1 MGSYGTGTAAWSR
14 AINNH
19 LAANSIHTQ
28 LNISAE
34 TLEGPD
40 ANIRRQGPELPP
52 FFTHPFFS
60 MFFLRLCFLSFFF
73 LLGKPLQIFFDY
85 EFGMLGY
92 FLQAAIIT
100 TSTNGP
106 SLMDICDRGFATGCM
121 C

>member
-1 MGSYGTGTAAWSR
+1 MGSYGTGKAAWSR

-19 LAANSIHTQ
+19 LVANSIHTQ

-40 ANIRRQGPELPP
+40 ANIRRQEPELPP
-52 FFTHPFFS
+52 LFTHPFFS
-60 MFFLRLCFLSFFF
+60 MFFFTAVFSLYFFNF
-73 LLGKPLQIFFDY
+73 GKPLQIFFDY
-85 EFGMLGY
+85 EFGTLGY
-92 FLQAAIIT
+92 FLPATVIT